1 MCLIRELHEEY
12 PLGHPKHIGY
22 RKLAEKFNRPVSVI
36 RDICKY
42 LTWRESEW
50 TSLF

>member
-1 MCLIRELHEEY
+1 MCLIRELHEEH
-12 PLGHPKHIGY
+12 PLGHPKHWGY
-22 RKLAEKFNRPVSVI
+22 RRLAVKFDRPVSVI

-50 TSLF
+50 D